1 MQDLYILIA
10 KVLEINVAA
19 VGPETGPGN
28 EPRWDSFSHVHVMIA
43 VEDRYGIELNPEE
56 IATLLTVND
65 IASLLRSMGVEG
77 LEA

>member
-1 MQDLYILIA
+1 MKDLYILIA
-10 KVLEINVAA
+10 KVLEIDVAA
-19 VGPETGPGN
+19 IGRDTGPGN

-65 IASLLRSMGVEG
+65 IALMLRSKGLEG
-77 LEA
+77 LEE